1 MAKREQLYEGSEKIL
16 LEGPEPSSLVMHFKD
31 SVTAFNNQKQGTI
44 VGKGVLNNR
53 ISGFLMSRLN
63 DMGIPTHFIKNINMR
78 EQLIQEAQVFPI
90 RVIVR
95 NLSAG
100 EIVGS
105 FGIEEGSVFP
115 QPLIEFRIK
124 SDELKDPVASRDH
137 LDYLCGV
144 SVEEQET
151 IRRIVLRAND
161 LISGIFFGVGMR
173 LIDVEFELGRVFDE
187 ELGSLELIIVDE
199 ISPDT
204 CRLWD
209 LSSGEKL
216 DRDRFRDNLG
226 QVEQA
231 YQEVARRLGVLAE

>member
-1 MAKREQLYEGSEKIL
+1 
-16 LEGPEPSSLVMHFKD
+16 
-31 SVTAFNNQKQGTI
+31 
-44 VGKGVLNNR
+44 
-53 ISGFLMSRLN
+53 
-63 DMGIPTHFIKNINMR
+63 
-78 EQLIQEAQVFPI
+78 
-90 RVIVR
+90 
-95 NLSAG
+95 
-100 EIVGS
+100 
-105 FGIEEGSVFP
+105 
-115 QPLIEFRIK
+115 
-124 SDELKDPVASRDH
+124 
-137 LDYLCGV
+137 
-144 SVEEQET
+144 
-151 IRRIVLRAND
+151 
-161 LISGIFFGVGMR
+161 MR